1 MIHAILTTHYDQITW
16 NSTSVAPFTVSE
28 FFSCVAFFDAWT
40 MSRFISTLY
49 LVFAYRSLSR
59 STALAWHP
67 APVAPFTVSEFAS
80 CVAFLVLGTMS
91 YFWIIGI
98 STLYL
103 VFAYRS
109 SVRSTA
115 LAWHSAPVTPFTV
128 SEFVSCVAFLV
139 FGTMSGFVIWT
150 LYLIFAYRSS
160 VRSSTLAR
168 NWKNMIFLL
177 FSLLTIR
184 LIMLATS

>member
-1 MIHAILTTHYDQITW
+1 MIHAIFTTHYDQITW
-16 NSTSVAPFTVSE
+16 NSTSVAPFTVRE

-67 APVAPFTVSEFAS
+67 APVAPFAVSEFAS

-91 YFWIIGI
+91 YFWIIWI
-98 STLYL
+98 STSYL
-103 VFAYRS
+103 VLAYRS

-115 LAWHSAPVTPFTV
+115 RAWHSAPVAPLTI
-128 SEFVSCVAFLV
+128 SEFTSCVAFLV
-139 FGTMSGFVIWT
+139 FRAMSRFIAT

-160 VRSSTLAR
+160 VRSTTHTR
-168 NWKNMIFLL
+168 NWKKNWMLWL
-177 FSLLTIR
+177 FWFQTI
-184 LIMLATS
+184 LSTS

>member
-1 MIHAILTTHYDQITW
+1 M
-16 NSTSVAPFTVSE
+16 P
-28 FFSCVAFFDAWT
+28 C
-40 MSRFISTLY
+40 FISTLY

-168 NWKNMIFLL
+168 NWKNMIFLS